1 MSSKQIIAI
10 LTPAILVS
18 IMIPVF
24 RILVTNI
31 QTHWRVGWAL
41 GLASYWIV

>member
-31 QTHWRVGWAL
+31 THWRVGWAL